1 MRADQR
7 EILSISIRTKLCD
20 AELLAQL
27 AEEASELAHAALK
40 LRRVRDGRNYTPVT
54 FQEAYDQLKEEVSDV
69 MLCLEVLGVDADR
82 RTMDAKLER
91 WAERLRKH
99 GGAGHGG

>member
-1 MRADQR
+1 MRSDQR
-7 EILSISIRTKLCD
+7 EVLSISIRTLLSD

-40 LRRVRDGRNYTPVT
+40 LRRVRDGKNYTPVT

-69 MLCLEVLGVDADR
+69 MLCLEVLGVDGDR
-82 RTMDAKLER
+82 RTMEVKLER
-91 WAERLRKH
+91 WADRLRKH
-99 GGAGHGG
+99 GGAGHV

>member
-1 MRADQR
+1 MRSDQR
-7 EILSISIRTKLCD
+7 EVLGLSIRTKLCD

-54 FQEAYDQLKEEVSDV
+54 FGEAYEQLKEEISDV
-69 MLCLEVLGVDADR
+69 LLCLDVLGVDGDR

-91 WAERLRKH
+91 WADRLRKH